1 MSKKISAVFKSLRLR
16 TLPLSLAGVLMGIF
30 LAVADYRV
38 GAWTVVFILL
48 TTVCLQI
55 ISNLSNELGDVL
67 RGTDTAE
74 RQGPQYG
81 LNSGILTIKEMKG
94 LIGLF
99 IGLAIVFGLLMIHA
113 SFGSIFSFEGICLAL
128 LGAAAILAALKY
140 TLGRNPYGYRGKG
153 DLFVFIFF
161 GIVSVMGG
169 YFVAAHTVSWLLLL
183 PASAIGCFSVG
194 VLNVNNI
201 RDMKTD
207 AANRVTVALK
217 LGLHNARIY
226 QTVLVV
232 MGFVLMIAYCLCR
245 IFDPWHYLFL
255 LSAPLFVSHIKGVW
269 TLEDRALD
277 SVFPKLV
284 MGTFLFSL
292 LSGIGFTVFL
302 W

>member
-1 MSKKISAVFKSLRLR
+1 M
-16 TLPLSLAGVLMGIF
+16 
-30 LAVADYRV
+30 
-38 GAWTVVFILL
+38 
-48 TTVCLQI
+48 
-55 ISNLSNELGDVL
+55 
-67 RGTDTAE
+67 
-74 RQGPQYG
+74 
-81 LNSGILTIKEMKG
+81 
-94 LIGLF
+94 
-99 IGLAIVFGLLMIHA
+99 
-113 SFGSIFSFEGICLAL
+113 
-128 LGAAAILAALKY
+128 
-140 TLGRNPYGYRGKG
+140 
-153 DLFVFIFF
+153 
-161 GIVSVMGG
+161 
-169 YFVAAHTVSWLLLL
+169 AAHTVSWLLLL